1 MKNDF
6 LKFFFKLFIC
16 FTLFCNILNIN
27 IIGSS
32 QNEKEMN
39 NIYEQSRDMSPT
51 SSRSDNDLANSPWP
65 MFGHDL
71 THTGRSP
78 YNTARN
84 NGIKKW
90 SFKTDNAIQSS
101 PVIDIDGT
109 IYIGSID
116 HKLYALYP
124 NGTMKWTFSTN
135 LGIMSSPAIASDGTI
150 YIASNDPKLY
160 AINQDGTKKWEFLT
174 DADVKIYSS
183 IAIGPDGTI
192 YFGYSHGFYNPDGK
206 LYAVYPN
213 GNLKWNISPGPG
225 GYSAPVVSSD
235 GTIFFSSS
243 NGKLYS
249 IYSNGTKKWDSKI
262 LNMSYSSPAIGQDGT
277 IYVGSRVDT
286 YDGPAD
292 LYPDG
297 IQYAIYPN
305 GTKKWSCHIT
315 GGSHSSPAIGPDGTF
330 YIGYGDITY
339 NYGKLYSFYL
349 NGTKKWAFDTGS
361 SVMSSPSVG
370 SDGTIYVGS
379 GYPTFSVYA
388 VYPNGTKKWNFR
400 TGGVVI
406 SSPAIDSNGTIYI
419 GSDDNNVYAIGT
431 TPVLSNPSAPH
442 ELRAIGENKKV
453 NLFWNAPYD
462 DGGLSIINYSIY
474 KGTISGTEKLFTKI
488 GDITTYEDSD
498 VVNGITY
505 YYQIT
510 ANNTLGESAK
520 SNEASAI
527 PGKIP
532 SAPYNLTASPS
543 NSQITLTWNAPYDDG
558 GLNIIGYSIYKG
570 TISGTE
576 KLFTKTGDITTYED
590 SDVVNGITYYY
601 QITANNT
608 LGESA
613 KSNEAIAISGEIPS
627 APYNLTASPSN
638 SQITLTWNAPIDNGG
653 FLKLNYKVYRN
664 GICIKILEN
673 VFEYVDMGLINGMNY
688 SYNISA
694 LNKIGEGPKSNGVWA
709 TPRTVPSAPRDLK
722 VTYQKAQLFLT
733 WLVPDDNGGAQIMNY
748 SIYRGTKSGCETLLI
763 KGYSGGTSWIDTNI
777 IIDSKYFYIVSAVN
791 VAGEGIRS
799 NEGNAMSGLP
809 PGLPKGLSAIG
820 SNSQIH
826 LKWSVP
832 KTGGRPNHYN
842 IYRADSQIGNYTLI
856 ASTNTTEYKDTG
868 LKNGKNYW
876 YKINAEN
883 ALGLS
888 GNTTA
893 VSASPYTTTNLTI
906 CPLLL
911 TFIIIIILIL
921 IFTEIKRL
929 PKKKGLS

>member
-1 MKNDF
+1 MSNMKNDF

-431 TPVLSNPSAPH
+431 
-442 ELRAIGENKKV
+442 
-453 NLFWNAPYD
+453 
-462 DGGLSIINYSIY
+462 
-474 KGTISGTEKLFTKI
+474 
-488 GDITTYEDSD
+488 
-498 VVNGITY
+498 
-505 YYQIT
+505 
-510 ANNTLGESAK
+510 
-520 SNEASAI
+520 AI